1 MRRARNG
8 LSEHLSVH
16 YAKKALPLELV
27 RRVLRRQQRAIY
39 RRYAAAFP
47 PRRGEKLLDLGT
59 NGSLA
64 RREQYFFH
72 ASYPYPE
79 QITAAGLEPSE
90 LHFQS
95 LFPRCAYV
103 QLSRDGPLPFED
115 GAFDV
120 VHCNAVIEHVGDRD
134 RQRALL
140 TEIVRIGKSAF
151 ITTPNRW
158 YPIELHTVLPLV
170 HYLPTR
176 GHRWIFEQLGFSFFA
191 KEENLNLLDR
201 RRLRALVPDGP
212 SASFSYHYF
221 LGLPSNIV
229 LVLKG
234 RSPGQD
240 AAQPASAQDPEL
252 PSADKRP

>member
-1 MRRARNG
+1 MSTGATPEEATGERARNG

-59 NGSLA
+59 NGSL
-64 RREQYFFH
+64 
-72 ASYPYPE
+72 
-79 QITAAGLEPSE
+79 
-90 LHFQS
+90 
-95 LFPRCAYV
+95 
-103 QLSRDGPLPFED
+103 
-115 GAFDV
+115 
-120 VHCNAVIEHVGDRD
+120 
-134 RQRALL
+134 ALL